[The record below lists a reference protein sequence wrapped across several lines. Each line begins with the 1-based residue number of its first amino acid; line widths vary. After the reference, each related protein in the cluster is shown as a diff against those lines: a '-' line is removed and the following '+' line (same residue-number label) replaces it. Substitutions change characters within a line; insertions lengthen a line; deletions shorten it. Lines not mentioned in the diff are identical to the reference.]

1 MDIPYFAALKAKLDH
16 LGVRQKL
23 LAENIANATTPGFT
37 PRDAAPANFDE
48 IVRGARASGG
58 GGVNLVRTQANH
70 LAPRTAPEAWRVD
83 DAPDSETTIDGN
95 QVVLEE
101 QTLKA
106 GQVQIEFDTA
116 IGLYQKGLQ
125 ILRTASRAPPR

>member
-1 MDIPYFAALKAKLDH
+1 MDIAYFAALKAKLDH

-37 PRDAAPANFDE
+37 PRDAAPADFDA
-48 IVRGARASGG
+48 IVRGAKAGSGS
-58 GGVNLVRTQANH
+58 GVTLVRTQATH
-70 LAPRTAPEAWRVD
+70 LAPRSAPEAWPVQD
-83 DAPDSETTIDGN
+83 TPDSETTIDGN

-106 GQVQIEFDTA
+106 GLVAIEFDTA

-125 ILRTASRAPPR
+125 ILRTAARAPPR

>member
-1 MDIPYFAALKAKLDH
+1 MEIPYFAALKAKLDH
-16 LGVRQKL
+16 LGVRQRL

-37 PRDAAPANFDE
+37 PRDAAPADFDA
-48 IVRGARASGG
+48 IVRGASGG
-58 GGVNLVRTQANH
+58 ARSGVTLVRTQANH
-70 LAPRTAPEAWRVD
+70 LAARTAPEAWQIR

-95 QVVLEE
+95 QVVLEDE
-101 QTLKA
+101 TLKA

-125 ILRTASRAPPR
+125 ILRTAARAPPR

>member
-1 MDIPYFAALKAKLDH
+1 MEIPYFAALKAKLDH

-37 PRDAAPANFDE
+37 PRDAAPADFDA
-48 IVRGARASGG
+48 IVRGARAGSGG
-58 GGVNLVRTQANH
+58 GLALVRTQASH
-70 LAPRTAPEAWRVD
+70 LAPRSAPEAWKITD
-83 DAPDSETTIDGN
+83 TPDSETTIDGN

-125 ILRTASRAPPR
+125 ILRTAARAPPR

>member
-1 MDIPYFAALKAKLDH
+1 MEIPYFAALKAKLDH
-16 LGVRQKL
+16 LSVRQRL

-37 PRDAAPANFDE
+37 PRDAAPADFDA
-48 IVRGARASGG
+48 IVRGASGG
-58 GGVNLVRTQANH
+58 ARSGVTLVRTQANH
-70 LAPRTAPEAWRVD
+70 LATRTAPEAWQIR

-95 QVVLEE
+95 QVVLEDE
-101 QTLKA
+101 TLKA